1 MLPQRHSPLI
11 FGLLLGV
18 WVLVMAWQ
26 VEEHVRV
33 RNAARVA
40 LVNRA
45 KDISTTLGIVL
56 RSQRRFG
63 GVVSKERLEAS
74 LAELAKQESAELRGI
89 ALLNAAG
96 EMVASAGTGTDFQIK
111 GATDATGRWDSQT
124 VTLVNP
130 MDLGTNLTYDF
141 EGTNPP
147 IIMSRGILPI
157 VWPPIT
163 SACRHRGHP
172 MNRRPNPRL
181 ERARRTSRTLVEP
194 WCRHLPGPARMANL
208 PATGAS
214 VFVSAALP
222 G

>member
-1 MLPQRHSPLI
+1 MKSTRRLLI
-11 FGLLLGV
+11 GGLLFGV
-18 WVLVMAWQ
+18 WLLVVAWQ

-33 RNAARVA
+33 RNAARTA

-74 LAELAKQESAELRGI
+74 LSELVKQESAELKSI

-96 EMVASAGTGTDFQIK
+96 DMVASAGSGTDFQPN
-111 GATDATGRWDSQT
+111 GTTAVTEHWDALT

-130 MDLGTNLTYDF
+130 VDLGTNLTYDF

-147 IIMSRGILPI
+147 IILSHQDFYQSFGHQSNGHAA
-157 VWPPIT
+157 
-163 SACRHRGHP
+163 SAT
-172 MNRRPNPRL
+172 
-181 ERARRTSRTLVEP
+181 AI
-194 WCRHLPGPARMANL
+194 
-208 PATGAS
+208 
-214 VFVSAALP
+214 
-222 G
+222 